1 MSLVQIIGL
10 AILAIVGC
18 DVLLSTFAKKGN

>member
-1 MSLVQIIGL
+1 MTATTIIGTI
-10 AILAIVGC
+10 ILALVVA